1 MSISA
6 FFRLFQPKDKVFY
19 TLFEKVSDNLLSMS
33 KYMVEGMSS
42 KENITEAFFKKIEDY
57 EHANDKLTHNI
68 FIELGKNFITPFD
81 REDIH
86 QLAASLDDIAD
97 FMYASVK
104 YALLYKSPYLK
115 SFATFSKYIDD
126 SVVELQKAIYNLRD
140 FKKPKE
146 VLESC
151 VEINRIEN
159 VADDLFSKEMG
170 ALFESKIEV
179 IEIIKIKNII
189 EYLEDVTDKCEDAA
203 NIIESILVKYS

>member
-140 FKKPKE
+140 FKRPKE

>member
-19 TLFEKVSDNLLSMS
+19 TLFEQVADNLAAMS
-33 KYMVEGMSS
+33 KDMVEGM
-42 KENITEAFFKKIEDY
+42 KTQETITEAFYKKMEHY

-86 QLAASLDDIAD
+86 QLTSSLDDIAD
-97 FMYASVK
+97 FIYASSK
-104 YALLYKSPYLK
+104 YTLLYKSPFIPAFTT
-115 SFATFSKYIDD
+115 FANLIND
-126 SVVELQKAIYNLRD
+126 SVLELHKAIYNLRD
-140 FKKPKE
+140 LKKPKE
-146 VLESC
+146 VLVSC

-159 VADDLFSKEMG
+159 VADDVFSNELS
-170 ALFESKIEV
+170 ALFDSKRDV
-179 IEIIKIKNII
+179 LDIIKIKNVL
-189 EYLEDVTDKCEDAA
+189 EYLEDVTDKCEESA

>member
-19 TLFEKVSDNLLSMS
+19 SLFERVSDNLLAMS
-33 KYMVEGMSS
+33 KSMVEGMSS
-42 KENITEAFFKKIEDY
+42 KENITEAFFKKMEDY

-86 QLAASLDDIAD
+86 QLTASLDDIAD
-97 FMYASVK
+97 FMYSSVK
-104 YALLYKSPYLK
+104 YTLLYKSPYLK

-146 VLESC
+146 VLKSC

-159 VADDLFSKEMG
+159 VADDLFSNEMES
-170 ALFESKIEV
+170 LFESKMEV